1 MLTGIPLKPE
11 NINRSQQCSKGAVMT
26 VVLPNGDDIQVIGL
40 FVAFTGGLLGLL
52 VGAGNL
58 GCSSYEDKKHA
69 SDLLWLLP
77 GNIDKESIWKLIEL
91 LQF

>member
-11 NINRSQQCSKGAVMT
+11 NINRSQQCSKGAVMAAA
-26 VVLPNGDDIQVIGL
+26 LPNGDDIQVIGL

-69 SDLLWLLP
+69 SDLFWFLP